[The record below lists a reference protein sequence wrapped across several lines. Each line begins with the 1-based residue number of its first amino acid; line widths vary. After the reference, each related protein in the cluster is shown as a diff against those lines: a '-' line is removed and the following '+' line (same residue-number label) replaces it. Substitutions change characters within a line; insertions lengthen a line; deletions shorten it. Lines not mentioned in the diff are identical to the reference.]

1 MSESTATMGWKAAAR
16 DIWQSWTPRAIFVT
30 RSCLALFAAL
40 WIDFRFDLHSAD
52 SVMITVFI
60 ISQPLSGLVFSK
72 AYYRLWGTLF
82 GAVGTFIIVIFF
94 AQSRTLF
101 MLALALWL
109 GVCTGLSSLFH
120 DARSYSFVLAGYT
133 SVLFG
138 FFAGL
143 EPYNAIH
150 ETIERVTEVC
160 VGIICV
166 GVITD
171 GIFPQRISGKFVAM
185 VRSRSQHLYQGIA
198 GILGQGEMQQQRDV
212 LYKELIQSTQTF
224 ESQRGAAVLENP
236 SHRLRSRRLQRLNF
250 DFMLVGSTLWALD
263 KKAQRLGYQTQVAQT
278 LQPLMNDLAQ
288 LLETQDGLEHTPE
301 QAEALAERLRQLRAS
316 WPRRIAEL
324 RQGLPADLHDR
335 FDDAAGLLNQL
346 SAELLAYTRTYASL
360 KNRRMRRPPL
370 RPRYKLYMDWSLAA
384 FNGLRATVSLLI
396 ACAFWVMTRWPDEAA
411 VYAVINAGVYPALVA
426 NAPDPVK
433 ATDSLM
439 KGITVGSIAAVPA
452 GLFVLPR
459 VDGYVMLMASLL
471 VFVIPGFVGLTLP
484 RLAGASLGYLITLA
498 LSLNL
503 SNIPGYD
510 PSFIINV
517 GVAQVIGALA
527 AMVAF
532 GVLFPGSRLK
542 SWKRGR
548 KRLRKQLAQLCH
560 LPLRGLRFSF
570 ESGIRALLQKQHY
583 GPSLAVMGQG
593 MAAMELGHAIL
604 RLRRAA
610 LSAGLAPVDKALVQ
624 KRLDDLQALFIKPAA
639 ADLDALLGQLDRD
652 ISQLGE
658 SQPAESQ
665 ASQRV
670 LRLSLVRLH
679 EVLAEPTCRALL
691 DASGG
696 EQYAT

>member
-1 MSESTATMGWKAAAR
+1 MSESVTPMGWKAAAR
-16 DIWQSWTPRAIFVT
+16 DIWQAWTPRAIFVT
-30 RSCLALFAAL
+30 RSCLALFVAL
-40 WIDFRFDLHSAD
+40 WLDFRFDLHSAE

-60 ISQPLSGLVFSK
+60 VSQPLSGLVFSK

-82 GAVGTFIIVIFF
+82 GSVGTFLIVIFF

-120 DARSYSFVLAGYT
+120 DARSYAFVLAGYT

-143 EPYNAIH
+143 EPDNAIH

-160 VGIICV
+160 VGILCV

-171 GIFPQRISGKFVAM
+171 GIFPQRISGKFVAL

-198 GILGQGEMQQQRDV
+198 GILSPGEIQQRDA

-250 DFMLVGSTLWALD
+250 DFMLVGSTLWAWD
-263 KKAQRLGYQTQVAQT
+263 KKAQRLGYQTRVARS
-278 LQPLMNDLAQ
+278 LQPLMSDLAS
-288 LLETQDGLEHTPE
+288 LLESQNGLEQTPE
-301 QAEALAERLRQLRAS
+301 QAAVLADELRQLRAG
-316 WPRRIAEL
+316 WPRRVAKL
-324 RQGLPADLHDR
+324 RQDLPAELHDR

-360 KNRRMRRPPL
+360 RSRRMRRPPR

-384 FNGLRATVSLLI
+384 FNGLRATVALLI

-433 ATDSLM
+433 GTDTLV
-439 KGITVGSIAAVPA
+439 KGVTAGAIAAVPA
-452 GLFVLPR
+452 GLFVLPW
-459 VDGYVMLMASLL
+459 VDGYVMLTASLL
-471 VFVIPGFVGLTLP
+471 MFVIPGFIGLTLP
-484 RLAGASLGYLITLA
+484 RFAGASLGYLITLA
-498 LSLNL
+498 LSLDL

-510 PSFIINV
+510 PAFLVNV
-517 GVAQVIGALA
+517 GVAQVLGGLA
-527 AMVAF
+527 ALVAF
-532 GVLFPGSRLK
+532 AVLFPGSRLR

-570 ESGIRALLQKQHY
+570 ESGVRALLQKQHY
-583 GPSLAVMGQG
+583 GPPAVVMNQG
-593 MAAMELGHAIL
+593 MAAMELGHAVL

-610 LSAGLAPVDKALVQ
+610 NSAGLTRSRQALAQ
-624 KRLDDLQALFIKPAA
+624 ERLDDLQALFIKPAA
-639 ADLDALLGQLDRD
+639 TDLEALLVQLDTD
-652 ISQLGE
+652 ISQLGDTQTAD
-658 SQPAESQ
+658 SP

-670 LRLSLVRLH
+670 LRLSLVRLR

-691 DASGG
+691 DSTREAA
-696 EQYAT
+696 YAT